1 MTLKKIKP
9 ENLVRI
15 FLSLIVLAIMIRQII
30 LKEWVM
36 TLACML
42 ALILFSL
49 PRIFDKK
56 FKIKFPPVLEISIYL
71 LVFASEIFGEIG
83 NYYVT
88 VSWWDDL
95 IHALSGMAL
104 SAVALFV
111 VCVVDNE
118 SKSISLSVGYKLVT
132 AFCISMT
139 VLVMWECVEFGVD
152 NLFNRDMQKDRIITE
167 ITSVKV
173 NPNNPTKPD
182 TLEIK
187 EIMINKEDWINKYGG
202 YIDIGLYDTMFDLL
216 DGLLGTSI
224 YCFISYFYLKSHKKE
239 YQEII

>member
-1 MTLKKIKP
+1 MKLKHLKP
-9 ENLVRI
+9 EDIVRI

-30 LKEWVM
+30 LKEWTM
-36 TLACML
+36 TLVCL
-42 ALILFSL
+42 LTLILFSI

-56 FKIKFPPVLEISIYL
+56 FKIKFPTILEISIYL

-95 IHALSGMAL
+95 IHMLSGMAL

-111 VCVVDNE
+111 ICVVDNE
-118 SKSISLSVGYKLVT
+118 SKYISLSIGYKLVT

-139 VLVMWECVEFGVD
+139 VLTIWESIEFGID
-152 NLFNRDMQKDRIITE
+152 NSFNRDMQKDRIITE

-173 NPNNPTKPD
+173 NQDNPTKSD
-182 TLEIK
+182 TLKIK
-187 EIMINKEDWINKYGG
+187 SIIVNNEDWIKKYGG

-224 YCFISYFYLKSHKKE
+224 YSFISYFYLVKHKKE